1 MSQSYDRISLWG
13 FYQYDNNVL
22 STLNLPSSFT
32 SEEVETIKSNI
43 LIQSAELELYYTDLN
58 FLKFAIDTWSKK
70 KVPVWD
76 KIISTLNLEYNPI
89 ENYDRLETWTDESE
103 GETVTSGTSSSTST
117 REKTTEDTGSSETE
131 TSGSSSGTESG
142 TNSKTTSASVTDSM
156 ESSTQT
162 TGSDTE
168 TNESDSTVTNSVMGA
183 NPNEGWADHDKS
195 VSHDESEK
203 HGSNSGLT
211 ETNTSSESSSS
222 STESGSSS
230 GTSSGTTSG
239 TSETTTSA
247 NGSENEEVSNSGST
261 TSNGTSSNSSTHTGR
276 VHGNIGVTTAMQM
289 IEAEIEL
296 RKKYNIMDII
306 TNDFIDEF
314 CLRVY

>member
-22 STLNLPSSFT
+22 STLHLPSSLT
-32 SEEVETIKSNI
+32 SEEIETIKSNI

-76 KIISTLNLEYNPI
+76 KILETLNLEYNPI
-89 ENYDRLETWTDESE
+89 ENYDRLESWTDESE
-103 GETVTSGTSSSTST
+103 GETETSGTSSSTST

-131 TSGSSSGTESG
+131 TSGTSSCTESG
-142 TNSKTTSASVTDSM
+142 TSTKTTTASVEDSM
-156 ESSTQT
+156 ESTTQT

-203 HGSNSGLT
+203 HGTNSGLT
-211 ETNTSSESSSS
+211 ETNTSSNSSSS
-222 STESGSSS
+222 SSESGSSS

-261 TSNGTSSNSSTHTGR
+261 TSNGTTSNSSTHTGR
-276 VHGNIGVTTAMQM
+276 VHGNIGIVTAMAM
-289 IEAEIEL
+289 VESEIEL